1 MEVILDVVVSVLGVL
16 VVGQYTFVGRGH
28 FSSDRMPRGAHLI
41 SIVILITAFLFLYLT
56 WTEEQPLVTRLIGLL
71 LQGFG
76 WWLFWQTITASREG
90 GLRFAFDEQGP
101 RSLVTRGPYRY
112 VRHPFYVSYIMF
124 WGGWAVGLW
133 NIIAFFPLAILIVI
147 YVFAARMEE
156 GLFAGTPMAAEYEAY
171 KRSTGFFFPRLSRS

>member
-101 RSLVTRGPYRY
+101 RSSSRAAPTATCVTLLR
-112 VRHPFYVSYIMF
+112 VVHHVL
-124 WGGWAVGLW
+124 GGWAVGLW